1 MTTPNSLTKRT
12 VNSRA
17 HLFTVAAQLVALAVF
32 PPAIAIGAPETGAV
46 IDLTAAS
53 FHQRVP
59 AVDRAS
65 EIGYFGTSPESPDGK
80 RIAYVLYDGRPT
92 VGGPTEGSGGLYLC
106 DVDLTHHVKIRDI
119 DRIRWEDGA
128 AVIWLDNDSLAYLTY
143 ENGDVPVTY
152 VISTSGKVLSGPIE
166 GFLGHG
172 DAPEGS
178 VAMSVDKR
186 QYPKGSKLGS
196 NGIYLYKG
204 GAITKIVDTVR
215 DFGPLKD
222 KMAGNDDARDWNL
235 FHAQLSPEGTFLSI
249 RLDTEKGK
257 QYLLTCR
264 TDGSDVRFF
273 GQPRKPLHQQWFD
286 DSTIFGQEFAPKP
299 ADGGPRFIGKRWD
312 RDGKELGTIFGVGN
326 HPGISPDRKYVA
338 TDNQYEL
345 DPVTI
350 TLYRIGSTQPIALL
364 MKESPGPVW
373 KLRTHVNP
381 AFSRDGRWVYFHK
394 PVNGVPQ
401 VHRVSIDRLIRGK
414 E

>member
-1 MTTPNSLTKRT
+1 MTTPNPSTRRT
-12 VNSRA
+12 ADSRA
-17 HLFTVAAQLVALAVF
+17 YLFTVAAHLVALAAF
-32 PPAIAIGAPETGAV
+32 PPAIASGAPEAGAV

-53 FHQRVP
+53 FHQRVS

-65 EIGYFGTSPESPDGK
+65 EIGYFGTCPESPDGK
-80 RIAYVLYDGRPT
+80 RIAYVLYDGRPS
-92 VGGPTEGSGGLYLC
+92 VGGPKEGSGGLYLC
-106 DVDLTHHVKIRDI
+106 DVNLTHHVKIRDI

-143 ENGDVPVTY
+143 ESGDVPVTY
-152 VISTSGKVLSGPIE
+152 VVSASGKVLSGPIE

-172 DAPEGS
+172 DAPGGS

-204 GAITKIVDTVR
+204 GAVTKIVDTVR

-222 KMAGNDDARDWNL
+222 QMAGNDDARFWNL
-235 FHAQLSPEGTFLSI
+235 FHAQLSPEGIFLSI
-249 RLDTEKGK
+249 RLDTEMGK

-286 DSTIFGQEFAPKP
+286 DSTIFGQEFVAKP
-299 ADGGPRFIGKRWD
+299 ADGGPRFRGKRWD
-312 RDGKELGTIFGVGN
+312 RDGKELETIFGVGN
-326 HPGISPDRKYVA
+326 HPGISPDRKFVA

-364 MKESPGPVW
+364 MRESPGPVW

-381 AFSRDGRWVYFHK
+381 AFSRDGRWVYFNK

-401 VHRVSIDRLIRGK
+401 VHRVSIERAIHAKD
-414 E
+414 